1 MKISDYAV
9 KNYQFTLII
18 FLMVAVLG
26 ISTIMTM
33 PRSED
38 PDINAPQFPVVVV
51 YPGTSPKDMEEMVV
65 DKLEQRIFGLE
76 DIKRIK
82 TTISD
87 GLAVLFV
94 EYKYSSDVD
103 EKYQELVREV
113 NAARDEL
120 PKEIAA
126 IEVRKVQPSDVNVI
140 QLALVSENASMVR
153 LKEEAERLQEQLEKL
168 PTLKSVKIFGV
179 PEQVV
184 RVDLQLEKM
193 AQLKI
198 PADQVL
204 GAVQSEVANIPGGSL
219 SEGARSFNIKTS
231 GNYRDISEVENTIV
245 ASANGR
251 NVLLKDVAKVY
262 KDFDTNKHITRL
274 NGHRCVTVTAAQ
286 KAGEN
291 IAKTQE
297 TYLPVLDAFKKSL
310 PASIDMQFHFDQ
322 AENVNK
328 RLSGLTFDFV
338 IAILLVAITLLPL
351 GMRAA
356 TVVMISIPLSLAI
369 GVVLLNLLGYNLNQ
383 LSIVGLVV
391 ALGLLVDDS
400 IVVVENIERWLLEG
414 HSRMEATLKAT
425 QQIGLAV
432 VGCTA
437 TLIIAFLPL
446 VFMPEA
452 AGDFIR
458 SLPMAVITSVIA
470 SMLVSLT
477 IVPFLSSRLLKEHV
491 GHPEGNIFMRG
502 LKKIISGSYS
512 RLLDRALQRPGLTIL
527 VTLGIFGG
535 SLALFPVVGFSLF
548 PASEKPQFMVDVIAP
563 LQSNL
568 AYTDKISKE
577 IEKELRKVP
586 EVKYVSANIGHGN
599 PRVYYNIIPENERS
613 DFAQLFVQLD
623 EHTSPAR
630 KLAIIEDLRK
640 RWTPY
645 PGAKV
650 EVKNFEQ
657 GPPVVAPVEVRL
669 YGENLD
675 TLSSLARKVED
686 LLKKTEGTIYVS
698 NPVRNRKTDIRVDIN
713 KEKAIQSGVPSL
725 NIDRTVRLA
734 VAGIEAGS
742 FTDDNGDDYTILVT
756 RPREKTPGLDVFNNL
771 YVNGYNG
778 NAIPLRQIADLKFES
793 SPLNINHFNKT
804 RTVSISANVKKG
816 FLNDEVI
823 RTVIKEMDAMKLPSG
838 YYYNMGGEVESRQES
853 FGGFA
858 TIIIITIFLFVAV
871 LILEF
876 RTFKSTLI
884 VLSVIPL
891 GIVGAVIALWLTGNS
906 LSFVATIGIIALA
919 GIEVK
924 NTILLVDFTNQLREQ
939 GRSLDDAIREAGEV
953 RFLPI
958 VLTSMTAIGGLFPI
972 AISTNPLISPLAIV
986 MIGGLISST
995 ILSRVVTPV
1004 IYKLIP
1010 PAVSPIGLQEQK

>member
-1 MKISDYAV
+1 
-9 KNYQFTLII
+9 
-18 FLMVAVLG
+18 
-26 ISTIMTM
+26 
-33 PRSED
+33 
-38 PDINAPQFPVVVV
+38 
-51 YPGTSPKDMEEMVV
+51 
-65 DKLEQRIFGLE
+65 
-76 DIKRIK
+76 
-82 TTISD
+82 
-87 GLAVLFV
+87 
-94 EYKYSSDVD
+94 
-103 EKYQELVREV
+103 
-113 NAARDEL
+113 
-120 PKEIAA
+120 
-126 IEVRKVQPSDVNVI
+126 
-140 QLALVSENASMVR
+140 
-153 LKEEAERLQEQLEKL
+153 
-168 PTLKSVKIFGV
+168 
-179 PEQVV
+179 
-184 RVDLQLEKM
+184 
-193 AQLKI
+193 
-198 PADQVL
+198 
-204 GAVQSEVANIPGGSL
+204 
-219 SEGARSFNIKTS
+219 
-231 GNYRDISEVENTIV
+231 
-245 ASANGR
+245 
-251 NVLLKDVAKVY
+251 
-262 KDFDTNKHITRL
+262 
-274 NGHRCVTVTAAQ
+274 
-286 KAGEN
+286 
-291 IAKTQE
+291 
-297 TYLPVLDAFKKSL
+297 
-310 PASIDMQFHFDQ
+310 
-322 AENVNK
+322 
-328 RLSGLTFDFV
+328 
-338 IAILLVAITLLPL
+338 
-351 GMRAA
+351 
-356 TVVMISIPLSLAI
+356 
-369 GVVLLNLLGYNLNQ
+369 
-383 LSIVGLVV
+383 
-391 ALGLLVDDS
+391 VDDS
-400 IVVVENIERWLLEG
+400 IVVVENIERWLRDG
-414 HSRMEATLKAT
+414 HSRLEATLKAT

-491 GHPEGNIFMRG
+491 GHPDGNIFMRG

-512 RLLDRALQRPGLTIL
+512 RLLDRALQRPGLTI
-527 VTLGIFGG
+527 VATLLIFGG

-568 AYTDKISKE
+568 EYTDKVSKE
-577 IEKELRKVP
+577 IEQELRKIP
-586 EVKYVSANIGHGN
+586 EVEYVAANIGHGN

-613 DFAQLFVQLD
+613 DYAQLFVQLD

-669 YGENLD
+669 YGDNLD
-675 TLSSLARKVED
+675 TLSSLARKVEEQ
-686 LLKKTEGTIYVS
+686 LKKTEGAIYVT
-698 NPVRNRKTDIRVDIN
+698 NPMRHRKTDIRVDIN

-756 RPREKTPGLDVFNNL
+756 RPREKTPGLDVFDNL

-804 RTVSISANVKKG
+804 RTVSVSANVKKG

-823 RTVIKEMDAMKLPSG
+823 RAVVKEMDAMKLPAG

-858 TIIIITIFLFVAV
+858 TIIIVTIFLFVAV

-939 GRSLDDAIREAGEV
+939 GRSLDEAIREAGEV

-1010 PAVSPIGLQEQK
+1010 PTVSVVK